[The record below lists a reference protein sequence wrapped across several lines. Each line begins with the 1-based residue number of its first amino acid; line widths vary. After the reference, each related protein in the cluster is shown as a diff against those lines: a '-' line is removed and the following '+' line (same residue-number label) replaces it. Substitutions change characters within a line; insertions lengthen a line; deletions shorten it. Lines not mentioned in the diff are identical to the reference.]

1 MGVHSRWNSLIRRRE
16 YIGSF
21 ARRLNQDPDA
31 PCYLARPTTRSTATK
46 PKMEPYPPLPWL
58 IMQAFHYT
66 RRTFDE
72 AVRPYGIT
80 ATQLGVLN
88 RIAQRPGL
96 SGAELGRLMLTTSQA
111 AQLML
116 AALERKGLIER
127 TPDPNHGRIVRS
139 VLTEDGRRVVDVCG
153 TVAREVEQQL
163 AAVLDA
169 AQREDLVELL
179 VRYMPDSPSAT
190 D

>member
-1 MGVHSRWNSLIRRRE
+1 
-16 YIGSF
+16 
-21 ARRLNQDPDA
+21 
-31 PCYLARPTTRSTATK
+31 
-46 PKMEPYPPLPWL
+46 
-58 IMQAFHYT
+58 MQAFHYT
-66 RRTFDE
+66 RRTFDD

-88 RIAQRPGL
+88 RLAERPGL

-116 AALERKGLIER
+116 AALERKGLIKR

-139 VLTEDGRRVVDVCG
+139 VLTKDGRRVVDVCG
-153 TVAREVEQQL
+153 AVARRVEQQL
-163 AAVLDA
+163 SAVLHA
-169 AQREDLVELL
+169 EEREGLEDLL
-179 VRYMPDSPSAT
+179 VRYMHDSPSAT